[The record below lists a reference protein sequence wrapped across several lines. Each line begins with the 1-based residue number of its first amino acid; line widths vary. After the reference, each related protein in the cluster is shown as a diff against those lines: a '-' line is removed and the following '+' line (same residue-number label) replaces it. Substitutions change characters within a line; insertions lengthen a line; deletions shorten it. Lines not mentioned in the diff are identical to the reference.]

1 MSLSLWEV
9 HFEPDQAALIP
20 LPVEADCSTL
30 DALSARLPGGAYTTF
45 RTFEGRKALLLNDHL
60 ERLGQTASLAGKPV
74 ALDTARLRSALR
86 QVVQHTSAG
95 QNLRLRLTLDLEVAP
110 GTVYISAEALH
121 TPPPEAYC
129 QGVQATT
136 VTMQRQLPKAKLTR
150 FIARSGPVRQS
161 LPPEVN
167 EAIMAD
173 EQGCLLEGLSS
184 NFFAW
189 QAGELWTAEEGV
201 LSGITRSLALECAA
215 ALRLPVRLQPA
226 RREQI
231 PTFEE
236 AFITSSS
243 RAVLPLRQIDET
255 IVGAAQRPDGAP
267 GPLTRRLMAAY
278 QSRLDALIEPI

>member
-1 MSLSLWEV
+1 MSLSLWQV
-9 HFEPDQAALIP
+9 NFKLDRATLTP
-20 LPVEADCSTL
+20 LPVEADCTTL

-45 RTFEGRKALLLNDHL
+45 RTFDGRKALCLNDHL

-74 ALDTARLRSALR
+74 PLDTTRLRHALR
-86 QVVQHTSAG
+86 QAVLHTASG
-95 QNLRLRLTLDLEVAP
+95 QDQRLRLTLDLEREP
-110 GTVYISAEALH
+110 GTIYISAEPLH
-121 TPPPEAYC
+121 VPPPEAYC
-129 QGVQATT
+129 QGVRAVT

-161 LPPEVN
+161 LPPDVN
-167 EAIMAD
+167 EALMAD

-201 LSGITRSLALECAA
+201 LSGITRSLALACAES
-215 ALRLPVRLQPA
+215 LGLPVRLEPA
-226 RREQI
+226 RREHI
-231 PTFEE
+231 PDFEE

-243 RAVLPLRQIDET
+243 RAVLPLRQIDAVT
-255 IVGAAQRPDGAP
+255 IGAGQRPDGAP

-278 QSRLDALIEPI
+278 QSRLAAQIEPI